1 MTPPG
6 RRDGSPGDFLGI
18 MPGGD
23 ALKGSKGGTS
33 NGPTILPAVSS
44 LDNFSVTLVG
54 LSLAL
59 LRFWDR
65 IAIKEPKYRMEK
77 P

>member
-1 MTPPG
+1 MNLN
-6 RRDGSPGDFLGI
+6 SPGDVLG
-18 MPGGD
+18 MMSSGD
-23 ALKGSKGGTS
+23 TLKGSKGGTS
-33 NGPTILPAVSS
+33 NGPTILRAVSS

-65 IAIKEPKYRMEK
+65 VAIKEPKYRIEK